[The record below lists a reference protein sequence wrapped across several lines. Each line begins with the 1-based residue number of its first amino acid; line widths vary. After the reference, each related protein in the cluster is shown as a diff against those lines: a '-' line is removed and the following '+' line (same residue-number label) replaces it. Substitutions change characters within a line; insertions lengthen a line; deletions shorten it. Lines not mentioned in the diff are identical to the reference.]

1 MCVFPLQPISLRG
14 LGLDPDRHRC
24 LLGFPH
30 SDSNFTGMA
39 DAYPFI
45 AHESVLAELSTI
57 FHHPSNEVSMVP
69 TRNSKFASTAN
80 DTKTFS
86 LTIEFSSDVLQQ
98 APLLRRL
105 GEAFTPANSGVAP
118 DITMSIDTAGTA
130 VTHRQE
136 KTLTG
141 DQIVVAYAIVTE
153 FKRIADLDESAL
165 RMLRAE
171 KGEKR
176 EQNTHDFCELV
187 CEKLQAQHW
196 MSDIARVRLEAAAIQ
211 VCAGDPTESMIR
223 SVFILLKPSK
233 P

>member
-14 LGLDPDRHRC
+14 LGLDPDRHRW

-86 LTIEFSSDVLQQ
+86 LTIDFSSDVLQQ

-118 DITMSIDTAGTA
+118 DMTMSIATAGTA
-130 VTHRQE
+130 VTQRQVE
-136 KTLTG
+136 PLTA
-141 DQIVVAYAIVTE
+141 DQIVLVYKIVAECKQLT
-153 FKRIADLDESAL
+153 DLDESAL
-165 RMLRAE
+165 CILRAE
-171 KGEKR
+171 KGEHR
-176 EQNTHDFCELV
+176 ERSTRRLCDLV
-187 CEKLQAQHW
+187 YEDLQAKNW
-196 MSDIARVRLEAAAIQ
+196 MSDIVRLRIEAAAIQ
-211 VCAGDPTESMIR
+211 VCAKIPTKSMIR